1 MRAFTVLRL
10 RLQSLFQRARVDQ
23 ELDDELQYHLERD
36 IEERVNAGMDPGEAR
51 RVVRRMAAGLV
62 QRKEECRDMR
72 GVNVF
77 DNLIQDTRFA
87 VRQLRKALVFTA
99 AAIFTLALGIAASV
113 AIFAFVDAALIRPLP
128 YHEPSRLVGVYETVK
143 LFPRSNLSY
152 QDYLDWKKLNTV
164 FTSLAAYQG
173 GGVQLGTAGGVERAP
188 GARVSDDFFR
198 TLGVAPVMGRDFR
211 PGEDL
216 PAAPRTV
223 ILSYTAWH
231 KRYGG
236 ASDVVGRTIS
246 INGNPTV
253 IVGVLPAEFHFAPV
267 GSPEF
272 WTTLHPAANSCDAR
286 RSCHNLY
293 GIARLNDGA
302 TAETAMANV
311 KAIAAQLEQQYP
323 DSNRGQGATVATLTD
338 VIVGRVRP
346 ILLVLLGGAGLLLVI
361 AAVNVA
367 SLILVRSESRRREI
381 AVRRALGASAR
392 RVVAQFVTEG
402 VVLVGVGAVVGVLL
416 AMWAM
421 QLLTALVPANL
432 MAGMPY
438 LQDLG
443 LNARVLT
450 FAVAVALL
458 ATVLFAVTPILHLSL
473 SRTQSGL
480 TEGSRGTAGNT
491 WRRVGSRL
499 VVFELATAMILL
511 VGAALLG
518 QSLYRLLHVDVGLQ
532 ADHLATLGV
541 ALPAAKYSTNEQQ
554 AAFQRRIVDEIA
566 TLPGVQSVGVTSTP
580 PLAGGNTVW
589 IRVDGRPYH
598 GEHNEVQYRD
608 VSPSYFATLGARL
621 VRGRQFRA
629 DEDASKPPVVIIN
642 QTMARQYFPGED
654 PLGKRL
660 LYAPTTTAP
669 AMEIVGIVDDIK
681 EGPLDSV
688 TNPTM
693 YVVFEQDPST
703 GFVLVA
709 RTAGSD
715 DAMLPTLTAAIHQI
729 DSDVSTFFGS
739 TMTRTINTSP
749 AAYLRRSSAALV
761 GGFAAVAWLLGVIG
775 FYGVVAYSVSQR
787 TREIGVRMAL
797 GAERRTVHRLILGE
811 AGRLTVVG
819 IVLGLLGSVAA
830 AALMGDVLF
839 GVRSWDVP
847 TLAAVASVLAL
858 SALVASYVP
867 ARRAAAVN
875 PVDALRAE

>member
-1 MRAFTVLRL
+1 MRALTILRL
-10 RLQSLFQRARVDQ
+10 RLRTLFQRERVDQ
-23 ELDDELQYHLERD
+23 ELDEELRYHLERE
-36 IEERVNAGMDPGEAR
+36 IEERVDAGMDPGEAR
-51 RVVRRMAAGLV
+51 RAVRLMAAGLV

-87 VRQLRKALVFTA
+87 VRQLRKALVFTC
-99 AAIFTLALGIAASV
+99 AAILTLALGIAASV

-128 YHEPSRLVGVYETVK
+128 YREPSRLVGVFETVQ

-173 GGVQLGTAGGVERAP
+173 GGIQLTTTGGVERAP
-188 GARVSDDFFR
+188 GARVSDDFFG
-198 TLGVAPVMGRDFR
+198 TLGVTPVIGRDFR

-216 PAAPRTV
+216 LAAPRTV
-223 ILSYTAWH
+223 ILSYAAWQ

-236 ASDVVGRTIS
+236 ASDVLGRTIS

-253 IVGVLPAEFHFAPV
+253 IVGILPADFHFAPV

-272 WTTLHPAANSCDAR
+272 WTTLHPSTNGCDAR
-286 RSCHNLY
+286 RSCHGLY
-293 GIARLNDGA
+293 GVARLKDSASLG
-302 TAETAMANV
+302 TAMANV

-323 DSNRGQGATVATLTD
+323 DSNRGQGATVVSLAE
-338 VIVGRVRP
+338 VIVGTVRP

-361 AAVNVA
+361 ATVNVA

-381 AVRRALGASAR
+381 AVRRALGASAW

-402 VVLVGVGAVVGVLL
+402 VVLVGLGTIAGALL
-416 AMWAM
+416 AVWAM
-421 QLLTALVPANL
+421 HLLTALVPANL
-432 MAGMPY
+432 MASMPY
-438 LQDLG
+438 LQNLG
-443 LNARVLT
+443 LNARVLG
-450 FAVAVALL
+450 FATGVSLF
-458 ATVLFAVTPILHLSL
+458 ATALFAVTPILHLSL
-473 SRTQSGL
+473 SRTRGGL

-491 WRRVGSRL
+491 WRRVGARL

-532 ADHLATLGV
+532 ADHLAMLAV
-541 ALPAAKYSTNEQQ
+541 VPPAAKYATNEQQ
-554 AAFQRRIVDEIA
+554 AAFQRRVVNQIS

-580 PLAGGNTVW
+580 PLAGGNTTW
-589 IRVDGRPYH
+589 IRVEGRPYH
-598 GEHNEVQYRD
+598 GEHNEVQYRE
-608 VSPSYFATLGARL
+608 VSAGYFSTLGARL
-621 VRGRQFRA
+621 IRGRQFRA

-642 QTMARQYFPGED
+642 QAMARQYFADENAI
-654 PLGKRL
+654 GKRL
-660 LYAPTTTAP
+660 LYAPTTTQP
-669 AMEIVGIVDDIK
+669 AMEIVGIIDDIK

-693 YVVFEQDPST
+693 YVVFEQDPT
-703 GFVLVA
+703 NGFILVA
-709 RTAGSD
+709 RTAQSD
-715 DAMLPTLTAAIHQI
+715 DAMLPTLTTAIHQI
-729 DSDVSTFFGS
+729 DPDVSTFFGT

-749 AAYLRRSSAALV
+749 AAYLRRSSASLV

-811 AGRLTVVG
+811 AGRLTIVG
-819 IVLGLLGSVAA
+819 MALGLLGSIAA
-830 AALMGDVLF
+830 TALMRDVLF

-847 TLAAVASVLAL
+847 TLAAVTVVLAL

-867 ARRAAAVN
+867 ARRAAALN
-875 PVDALRAE
+875 PVEALRAE

>member
-1 MRAFTVLRL
+1 MRGITVLRL
-10 RLQSLFQRARVDQ
+10 RLRSLFQRDRVDR
-23 ELDDELQYHLERD
+23 ELDEELQYHLEREM
-36 IEERVNAGMDPGEAR
+36 EERVNAGMDPGEAR
-51 RVVRRMAAGLV
+51 RVVRLMSAGVV

-77 DNLIQDTRFA
+77 DNVMQDTRFA
-87 VRQLRKALVFTA
+87 VRQLRKALVFTC
-99 AAIFTLALGIAASV
+99 AAILTLALGIGASV

-128 YHEPSRLVGVYETVK
+128 YREPSRLVGVYETVK

-164 FTSLAAYQG
+164 FTSLAVYQG
-173 GGVQLGTAGGVERAP
+173 GGVQLATPSGVERAP

-198 TLGVAPVMGRDFR
+198 TLGVAPIMGRDFR

-223 ILSYTAWH
+223 LLSYSAWQR
-231 KRYGG
+231 RYGG
-236 ASDVVGRTIS
+236 ASDVLGRTIS
-246 INGNPTV
+246 INDNPTL
-253 IVGVLPAEFHFAPV
+253 IVGVLPADFHFAPV

-272 WTTLHPAANSCDAR
+272 WTTLHPSANGCDAR
-286 RSCHNLY
+286 RSCHGLY
-293 GIARLNDGA
+293 GVARLNDG
-302 TAETAMANV
+302 TSLETAMANV

-323 DSNRGQGATVATLTD
+323 DSNRGQGATVAALSD
-338 VIVGRVRP
+338 VIVGTVRP

-361 AAVNVA
+361 ATVNVA
-367 SLILVRSESRRREI
+367 GLILVRSESRRREV
-381 AVRRALGASAR
+381 AVRRALGASAW

-402 VVLVGVGAVVGVLL
+402 VLLVGLGTVAGVLVAVL
-416 AMWAM
+416 AM
-421 QLLTALVPANL
+421 QLLIALVPANL

-438 LQDLG
+438 LQSLG
-443 LNARVLT
+443 LNARVLA
-450 FAVAVALL
+450 FAAGVAVL
-458 ATVLFAVTPILHLSL
+458 ATALFAVTPILHLSL

-532 ADHLATLGV
+532 ADHLAALAVV
-541 ALPAAKYSTNEQQ
+541 APPVKYASNEQQ
-554 AAFQRRIVDEIA
+554 AAFQRRVVNEIS

-580 PLAGGNTVW
+580 PLAGGNTTW

-598 GEHNEVQYRD
+598 GEHNEVQYRE
-608 VSPSYFATLGARL
+608 VSAGYFTTLGARL
-621 VRGRQFRA
+621 IRGRPFRP
-629 DEDASKPPVVIIN
+629 DEDASKPAVVIIN
-642 QTMARQYFPGED
+642 QAMARQYFPGED
-654 PLGKRL
+654 ALGKRL
-660 LYAPTTTAP
+660 LYAPTTTQP

-681 EGPLDSV
+681 EGPLDTV

-693 YVVFEQDPST
+693 YVVFEQDPT
-703 GFVLVA
+703 NGFVLFA
-709 RTAGSD
+709 RTAQSD

-729 DSDVSTFFGS
+729 DPDVSTFFGS

-749 AAYLRRSSAALV
+749 AAYLRRSSASLV

-811 AGRLTVVG
+811 AGRLTIVG
-819 IVLGLLGSVAA
+819 VLLGLLGSVAA

-847 TLAAVASVLAL
+847 TLAAVTVVLAL
-858 SALVASYVP
+858 SALVASYIP
-867 ARRAAAVN
+867 ARRAASVN
-875 PVDALRAE
+875 PVEALRAE

>member
-1 MRAFTVLRL
+1 MRGITVLRL
-10 RLQSLFQRARVDQ
+10 RLRSLFQRDRVDR
-23 ELDDELQYHLERD
+23 ELDEELQYHLEREM
-36 IEERVNAGMDPGEAR
+36 EERVNAGMDPGEAR
-51 RVVRRMAAGLV
+51 RVVRLMSAGVV

-77 DNLIQDTRFA
+77 DNVMQDTRFA
-87 VRQLRKALVFTA
+87 VRQLRKALVFTCA
-99 AAIFTLALGIAASV
+99 ATLTLALGIGASV

-128 YHEPSRLVGVYETVK
+128 YREPSRLVGVYETVK

-164 FTSLAAYQG
+164 FTSLAVYQG
-173 GGVQLGTAGGVERAP
+173 GGVQLATPSGVERAP

-198 TLGVAPVMGRDFR
+198 TLGVAPIMGRDFR

-223 ILSYTAWH
+223 LLSYSAWQR
-231 KRYGG
+231 RYGG
-236 ASDVVGRTIS
+236 ASDVLGRTIS
-246 INGNPTV
+246 INDNPTL
-253 IVGVLPAEFHFAPV
+253 IVGVLPADFHFAPV

-272 WTTLHPAANSCDAR
+272 WTTLHPSANGCDAR
-286 RSCHNLY
+286 RSCHGLY
-293 GIARLNDGA
+293 GVARLNDG
-302 TAETAMANV
+302 TSLETAMANV

-323 DSNRGQGATVATLTD
+323 DSNRGQGATVAALAD
-338 VIVGRVRP
+338 VIVGTVRP

-361 AAVNVA
+361 ATVNVA
-367 SLILVRSESRRREI
+367 SLILVRSESRRREV
-381 AVRRALGASAR
+381 AVRRALGASAW

-402 VVLVGVGAVVGVLL
+402 VLLVGLGTVAGVLL
-416 AMWAM
+416 AVWAM

-438 LQDLG
+438 LQSLG
-443 LNARVLT
+443 LNARVLA
-450 FAVAVALL
+450 FAAGVAVL
-458 ATVLFAVTPILHLSL
+458 ATALFAVTPILHLSL

-532 ADHLATLGV
+532 ADHLAALAVV
-541 ALPAAKYSTNEQQ
+541 APPVKYASNEQQ
-554 AAFQRRIVDEIA
+554 AAFQRRVVNEIS

-580 PLAGGNTVW
+580 PLAGGNTTW

-598 GEHNEVQYRD
+598 GEHNEVQYRE
-608 VSPSYFATLGARL
+608 VSAGYFTTLGARL
-621 VRGRQFRA
+621 IRGRQFRA
-629 DEDASKPPVVIIN
+629 DEDASKPAVVIIN
-642 QTMARQYFPGED
+642 QAMARQYFPGED
-654 PLGKRL
+654 ALGKRL
-660 LYAPTTTAP
+660 LYAPTTTQP

-681 EGPLDSV
+681 EGPLDTV

-693 YVVFEQDPST
+693 YVVFEQDPT
-703 GFVLVA
+703 NGFVLFA
-709 RTAGSD
+709 RTAQSD

-729 DSDVSTFFGS
+729 DPDVSTFFGS

-749 AAYLRRSSAALV
+749 AAYLRRSSASLV

-811 AGRLTVVG
+811 AGRLTIVG
-819 IVLGLLGSVAA
+819 VLLGLLGSVAA

-847 TLAAVASVLAL
+847 TLAAVTVVLAL
-858 SALVASYVP
+858 SALVASYIP
-867 ARRAAAVN
+867 ARRAASVN
-875 PVDALRAE
+875 PVEALRAE

>member
-1 MRAFTVLRL
+1 MRGITVLRL
-10 RLQSLFQRARVDQ
+10 RLRSLFQRDRVDR
-23 ELDDELQYHLERD
+23 ELDEELQYHLEREM
-36 IEERVNAGMDPGEAR
+36 EERVNAGMDPGEAR
-51 RVVRRMAAGLV
+51 RVVRLMSAGVV

-77 DNLIQDTRFA
+77 DNVMQDTRFA
-87 VRQLRKALVFTA
+87 VRQLRKALVFTCA
-99 AAIFTLALGIAASV
+99 ATLTLALGIGASV

-128 YHEPSRLVGVYETVK
+128 YREPSRLVGVYETVK

-164 FTSLAAYQG
+164 FTSLAVYQG
-173 GGVQLGTAGGVERAP
+173 GGVQLATPSGVERAP

-198 TLGVAPVMGRDFR
+198 TLGVAPIMGRDFR

-223 ILSYTAWH
+223 LLSYSAWQR
-231 KRYGG
+231 RYGG
-236 ASDVVGRTIS
+236 ASDVLGRTIS
-246 INGNPTV
+246 INDNPTL
-253 IVGVLPAEFHFAPV
+253 IVGVLPADFHFAPV

-272 WTTLHPAANSCDAR
+272 WTTLHPSANGCDAR
-286 RSCHNLY
+286 RSCHGLY
-293 GIARLNDGA
+293 GVARLNDG
-302 TAETAMANV
+302 TSLETAMANV

-323 DSNRGQGATVATLTD
+323 DSNRGQGATVAALSD
-338 VIVGRVRP
+338 VIVGTVRP

-361 AAVNVA
+361 ATVNVA
-367 SLILVRSESRRREI
+367 GLILVRSESRRREV
-381 AVRRALGASAR
+381 AVRRALGASAW

-402 VVLVGVGAVVGVLL
+402 VLLVGLGTVAGVLL
-416 AMWAM
+416 AVWAM

-438 LQDLG
+438 LQSLG
-443 LNARVLT
+443 LNARVLA
-450 FAVAVALL
+450 FAAGVAVL
-458 ATVLFAVTPILHLSL
+458 ATALFAVTPILHLSL

-532 ADHLATLGV
+532 ADHLAALAVV
-541 ALPAAKYSTNEQQ
+541 APPVKYASNEQQ
-554 AAFQRRIVDEIA
+554 AAFQRRVVNEIS

-580 PLAGGNTVW
+580 PLAGGNTTW

-598 GEHNEVQYRD
+598 GEHNEVQYRE
-608 VSPSYFATLGARL
+608 VSAGYFTTLGARL
-621 VRGRQFRA
+621 IRGRPFRA
-629 DEDASKPPVVIIN
+629 DEDASKPAVVIIN
-642 QTMARQYFPGED
+642 QAMARQYFPGED
-654 PLGKRL
+654 ALGKRL
-660 LYAPTTTAP
+660 LYAPTTTQP

-681 EGPLDSV
+681 EGPLDTV

-693 YVVFEQDPST
+693 YVVFEQDPT
-703 GFVLVA
+703 NGFVLFA
-709 RTAGSD
+709 RTAQSD

-729 DSDVSTFFGS
+729 DPDVSTFFGS

-749 AAYLRRSSAALV
+749 AAYLRRSSASLV

-811 AGRLTVVG
+811 AGRLTIVG
-819 IVLGLLGSVAA
+819 VLLGLLGSVAA

-847 TLAAVASVLAL
+847 TLAAVTVVLAL
-858 SALVASYVP
+858 SALVASYIP
-867 ARRAAAVN
+867 ARRAASVN
-875 PVDALRAE
+875 PVEALRAE